1 MALLQDKIAFLAKL
15 FKDVQVARDNI
26 EISVRCPECG
36 KPGKSKLCIRL
47 DNEIYHCWVCDLKG
61 RGIARLVGMIS
72 PSKKSQ
78 YMARFPQANA
88 KTVVEAPIEIRLPED
103 FKLLGDDTN
112 DPYAREIKNYAH
124 SRGFSAP
131 MLWRYRCG
139 YSRIGKW
146 YRRLLMPSF
155 DEDGNLN
162 YLTGRAI
169 DKNNH
174 IRYVNESLPKK
185 DIIFNEIDVD
195 FGNRIVL
202 VEGPLDLIKCGV
214 NSTCLLGS
222 TLNENSLLFERIT
235 KNATPVV
242 LLLDPDAQNKAMK
255 IAKLLSSYSI
265 DVWLN
270 CPLEKDVGDCEFT
283 EVAELIRESKKY
295 SQNSLILAKL
305 QGLRI

>member
-1 MALLQDKIAFLAKL
+1 MALSQDKIAFLGKI

-61 RGIARLVGMIS
+61 RGIARLVGMVS

-78 YMARFPQANA
+78 YMARFPQAND
-88 KTVVEAPIEIRLPED
+88 KTVVEAAVEIELPED
-103 FKLLGDDTN
+103 YKMLGDDTN
-112 DPYAREIKNYAH
+112 DPYAKEIRNYAR

-131 MLWRYRCG
+131 LIWRYRCG
-139 YSRIGKW
+139 YSRVGKW

-155 DEDGNLN
+155 DADGNLN

-169 DKNNH
+169 DKTSYV
-174 IRYVNESLPKK
+174 RYVNESLPKK

-195 FGNRIVL
+195 FNKRLIL
-202 VEGPLDLIKCGV
+202 VEGPLDLIKCSA

-235 KNATPVV
+235 KNLTPVV

-255 IAKLLSSYSI
+255 IAKLLSSYSV

-270 CPLEKDVGDCEFT
+270 CPSEKDVGDCESSEVT
-283 EVAELIRESKKY
+283 ELVKSSKKY
-295 SQNSLILAKL
+295 SQNSLIMTKL
-305 QGLRI
+305 QGLRV